1 MGRKAEVRF
10 PVDCRVRPPPPPRG
24 TGKDGA
30 LPSVDHIG
38 DRDRWSLCRM
48 EYGVYAGGGHAC
60 MPLWNAD
67 GEFAN
72 GESARTDAADGRK
85 AAFAIGSRVASS
97 FPLCC
102 PTNLGLPDTAPGN
115 KFETSVVG
123 PKRPSTR

>member
-72 GESARTDAADGRK
+72 GESGRTDGRTE
-85 AAFAIGSRVASS
+85 GSFRNRKSRR
-97 FPLCC
+97 FIIPPL
-102 PTNLGLPDTAPGN
+102 LPDQL
-115 KFETSVVG
+115 G
-123 PKRPSTR
+123 PA